1 MSRDFDCIK
10 DLKKDLNVWK
20 IPFRVLDSW
29 IVTASNGNR
38 HMELIIGD
46 TKVREVI
53 FDLVTWCLC
62 NGSSVICSFSSS
74 TMYFVFSVWWIV
86 AVLFDVIYMRLCDSC
101 VSNFTGVFFFFCL
114 SCDIMWLEPFKLK
127 LNLPIQIKQAHSG
140 LACRHLILQIFVV
153 LKAIQCIWYWTSKI
167 WPWSSSWW
175 FRACFFCFFYFEKRK
190 LFFSL

>member
-1 MSRDFDCIK
+1 MIKLWVNGLLEDLHCGKLETFGYIMDVLGILGCIMQIPDFLFNDLFNQQCDFISKWFYGELVYFSIGFSMSRDFDCIK

-74 TMYFVFSVWWIV
+74 TMYFVFSV
-86 AVLFDVIYMRLCDSC
+86 
-101 VSNFTGVFFFFCL
+101 
-114 SCDIMWLEPFKLK
+114 
-127 LNLPIQIKQAHSG
+127 
-140 LACRHLILQIFVV
+140 
-153 LKAIQCIWYWTSKI
+153 
-167 WPWSSSWW
+167 
-175 FRACFFCFFYFEKRK
+175 
-190 LFFSL
+190 